1 MEKKRMKV
9 KKKISIVSVSIFAL
23 FTIAS
28 CTPPIPPDV
37 LASFAEKDVQCASGE
52 VKVGASEV
60 ASIAVQSSIDLYLSY
75 CPESQVTT
83 TTDVAEANLI
93 VTDYSE
99 KEPEMCSTATVIT
112 PVMSKTS
119 TLAYFISGFDG
130 LVFSPETVQSI
141 ISGEITNLNDPQ
153 IAATNENFELIDQ
166 PITLFGINKPSAS
179 DIAYLE
185 WVGRQTGN
193 NVNEVKAIESFDEY
207 SVLVE
212 KLLIT
217 EGAFAVLP
225 SNVIYD
231 NVITFSNLRI
241 KDVDV
246 LFKTTSFGTAAS
258 QFVSEEQGDVLKTK
272 LDPNIE
278 PLLDAGQ
285 ETSSAPWQGISLFDV
300 GMCTA
305 DDEEQSIRKFMRFL
319 LRLDNQ
325 GQFETFG
332 YFPLTESIR
341 LKAAGIIGKA
351 LPTPTIDPESLG

>member
-9 KKKISIVSVSIFAL
+9 KKKISIVSVSMFAL
-23 FTIAS
+23 FSIAS

-52 VKVGASEV
+52 VKVGSSEV
-60 ASIAVQSSIDLYLSY
+60 AAIAVQSSIDLYLSY
-75 CPESQVTT
+75 CPEANVTT
-83 TTDVAEANLI
+83 TTEVAEANLI
-93 VTDYSE
+93 VTDYSA
-99 KEPEMCSTATVIT
+99 KEPEMCSTASVIT

-141 ISGEITNLNDPQ
+141 ISGEITNLNDSQ
-153 IAATNENFELIDQ
+153 IAATNENFEFIDQ
-166 PITLFGINKPSAS
+166 PITLLGINQPSAS

-185 WVGRQTGN
+185 WVGRQTGKD
-193 NVNEVKAIESFDEY
+193 VTEVKAAESFDEY
-207 SVLVE
+207 SALVE
-212 KLLIT
+212 KLLVT

-241 KDVDV
+241 QDVDV
-246 LFKTTSFGTAAS
+246 LFETTSFGSAAS
-258 QFVSEEQGDVLKTK
+258 QFVTEVQGDVLKVK
-272 LDPNIE
+272 LDPSIT
-278 PLLDAGQ
+278 PQLDAGQ
-285 ETSSAPWQGISLFDV
+285 ESTSSPWQGISLFDV

-305 DDEEQSIRKFMRFL
+305 DDEEQSVRKFMRFL

-332 YFPLTESIR
+332 YFPLTESVR
-341 LKAAGIIGKA
+341 LQAAGIIGKV
-351 LPTPTIDPESLG
+351 LPTPTIDPATLD

>member
-1 MEKKRMKV
+1 MKI
-9 KKKISIVSVSIFAL
+9 KKKISIISVSMFAL
-23 FTIAS
+23 FSIAS

-37 LASFAEKDVQCASGE
+37 LASFAEKDVQCANGE
-52 VKVGASEV
+52 VKVGSSEL
-60 ASIAVQSSIDLYLSY
+60 AAIAVQSSIDLYLSY

-83 TTDVAEANLI
+83 TTDVTEANLI
-93 VTDYSE
+93 LTDYSA

-119 TLAYFISGFDG
+119 TLTYFAPGFDG
-130 LVFSPETVQSI
+130 LIFSPEAVQSI
-141 ISGEITNLNDPQ
+141 LTGEITNMNDPE
-153 IAATNENFELIDQ
+153 IAATNENFEFPDQ
-166 PITLFGINKPSAS
+166 PITLLGINQPSAS
-179 DIAYLE
+179 DIAYME
-185 WVGRQTGN
+185 WVGRQTGKS
-193 NVNEVKAIESFDEY
+193 VIEVSATENFDDY
-207 SVLVE
+207 PALVE
-212 KLLIT
+212 KLILT

-231 NVITFSNLRI
+231 NIITFSNLRLT
-241 KDVDV
+241 DGDS
-246 LFKTTSFGTAAS
+246 LFETTSFGSAAS
-258 QFVSEEQGDVLKTK
+258 QFVSEEQGDNLKTK

-351 LPTPTIDPESLG
+351 LPTPTIDPASLG

>member
-1 MEKKRMKV
+1 MKV
-9 KKKISIVSVSIFAL
+9 KKKISIVSVSMFAL
-23 FTIAS
+23 FSIAS

-52 VKVGASEV
+52 VKVGSSEV

-75 CPESQVTT
+75 CPEAKVTT
-83 TTDVAEANLI
+83 TTEIEEANLI
-93 VTDYSE
+93 VTDYSA
-99 KEPEMCSTATVIT
+99 KEPEMCSTASVIT

-119 TLAYFISGFDG
+119 TLAYFVSGFDG

-185 WVGRQTGN
+185 WVGRQTGKD
-193 NVNEVKAIESFDEY
+193 VTEVKATEIFDEY
-207 SVLVE
+207 SALVE
-212 KLLIT
+212 KLLVT

-225 SNVIYD
+225 SNIIYD
-231 NVITFSNLRI
+231 NVLTFSNLRI
-241 KDVDV
+241 QGVDV
-246 LFKTTSFGTAAS
+246 LFETTSFGSAAS
-258 QFVSEEQGDVLKTK
+258 QFVTEEQGDVVKAK
-272 LDPNIE
+272 LDPNVV
-278 PLLDAGQ
+278 PQVDAGQ
-285 ETSSAPWQGISLFDV
+285 ETTSAPWQGISLFDV

-305 DDEEQSIRKFMRFL
+305 DDEEQSVRKFMRFL

-332 YFPLTESIR
+332 YFPLTESVR
-341 LKAAGIIGKA
+341 LQAAGVIGKV
-351 LPTPTIDPESLG
+351 LPTPTIDPATLD

>member
-1 MEKKRMKV
+1 MEIKS
-9 KKKISIVSVSIFAL
+9 KISFISISMFAL
-23 FTIAS
+23 FSIAA

-37 LASFAEKDVQCASGE
+37 LASFAEKDVQCANGE
-52 VKVGASEV
+52 VKVGSSEL
-60 ASIAVQSSIDLYLSY
+60 AAIAVQTSIDLYLSY

-93 VTDYSE
+93 VTDYSA

-119 TLAYFISGFDG
+119 TLSYFASGLDG
-130 LVFSPETVQSI
+130 LIFSPETVQSI
-141 ISGEITNLNDPQ
+141 LTGEINNMNDPQ
-153 IAATNENFELIDQ
+153 IAATNENFEFPDQ
-166 PITLFGINKPSAS
+166 PITLLGINQPSAS

-185 WVGRQTGN
+185 WVGRQTGKSVIE
-193 NVNEVKAIESFDEY
+193 VNAAESFDDY
-207 SVLVE
+207 PALVE

-225 SNVIYD
+225 SNVIYE
-231 NVITFSNLRI
+231 NIITFSNLRLTEG
-241 KDVDV
+241 DS
-246 LFKTTSFGTAAS
+246 LFETSSFGSAAS
-258 QFVSEEQGDVLKTK
+258 QFFSEEQGDVLKTK
-272 LDPNIE
+272 FDPNIE

-300 GMCTA
+300 GMCTE

-332 YFPLTESIR
+332 YFPLTESVR
-341 LKAAGIIGKA
+341 LKAAGIIGKV
-351 LPTPTIDPESLG
+351 LPSPSIDPALLGK